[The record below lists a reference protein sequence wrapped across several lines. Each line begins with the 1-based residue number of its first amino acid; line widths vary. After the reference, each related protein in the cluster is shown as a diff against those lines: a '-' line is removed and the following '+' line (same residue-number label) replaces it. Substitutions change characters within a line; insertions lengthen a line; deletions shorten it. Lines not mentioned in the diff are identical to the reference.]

1 MADEEKPSPDELRK
15 MQEAIP
21 ADDSSI
27 YSAFDDQSSSLPAV
41 FGGLIGLQ
49 NKDIYSIIERTNL
62 PNEEIRVIVDLMRLA
77 EHGIGAPRAL
87 DRPIPYIG
95 KVIINYM
102 RAKVSVTSKQGHGSS
117 REEVIDAL
125 TQWTRTLEA
134 REAQL
139 KQQKAGAAG

>member
-1 MADEEKPSPDELRK
+1 MTEDAEKVKKMEET
-15 MQEAIP
+15 IP
-21 ADDSSI
+21 ADDQSI
-27 YSAFDDQSSSLPAV
+27 YSAFDDQSSTLPAV

-49 NKDIYSIIERTNL
+49 NKDIYAIIERTNL
-62 PNEEIRVIVDLMRLA
+62 PNEEIRIIVDLMRLA
-77 EHGIGAPRAL
+77 EHGIGKPKSL

-95 KVIINYM
+95 KVVINYM
-102 RAKVSVTSKQGHGSS
+102 RAKVSVTSKDGHGTS

-139 KQQKAGAAG
+139 KQQKQGAAG

>member
-1 MADEEKPSPDELRK
+1 MTEDAEKVKKMEET
-15 MQEAIP
+15 IP
-21 ADDSSI
+21 ADDQSI
-27 YSAFDDQSSSLPAV
+27 YSAFDDQSSTLPAV

-49 NKDIYSIIERTNL
+49 NKDIYAIIERTNL
-62 PNEEIRVIVDLMRLA
+62 PNEEIRIIVDLMRLA
-77 EHGIGAPRAL
+77 EHGIGTPKSL

-95 KVIINYM
+95 KVVINYM
-102 RAKVSVTSKQGHGSS
+102 RAKVSVTSKDGHGTS

-139 KQQKAGAAG
+139 KQQKQGAAG

>member
-1 MADEEKPSPDELRK
+1 MTEDVEKVKKMEET
-15 MQEAIP
+15 IP
-21 ADDSSI
+21 ADDQSI
-27 YSAFDDQSSSLPAV
+27 YSAFDDQSSTLPAV

-49 NKDIYSIIERTNL
+49 NKDIYAIIERTNL
-62 PNEEIRVIVDLMRLA
+62 PNEEIRIIVDLMRLA
-77 EHGIGAPRAL
+77 EHGIGTPKSL

-95 KVIINYM
+95 KVVINYM
-102 RAKVSVTSKQGHGSS
+102 RAKVSVTSKEGHGTS

-139 KQQKAGAAG
+139 KQQKQGAAG

>member
-1 MADEEKPSPDELRK
+1 MTEDAEKVKKMEET
-15 MQEAIP
+15 IP
-21 ADDSSI
+21 ADDQSI
-27 YSAFDDQSSSLPAV
+27 YSAFDDQSSTLPAV

-49 NKDIYSIIERTNL
+49 NKDIYAIIERTNL
-62 PNEEIRVIVDLMRLA
+62 PNEEIRIIVDLMRLA
-77 EHGIGAPRAL
+77 EHGIGTPRSL

-95 KVIINYM
+95 KVVINYM
-102 RAKVSVTSKQGHGSS
+102 RAKVSVTSKDGHGTS

-139 KQQKAGAAG
+139 KQQKQGAAS

>member
-1 MADEEKPSPDELRK
+1 MGEEEKLSEDELKR
-15 MQEAIP
+15 MRESIP

-49 NKDIYSIIERTNL
+49 NKDPYSIIERTNL
-62 PNEEIRVIVDLMRLA
+62 PNDEIRIIIDLMRQA
-77 EHGIGAPRAL
+77 EHGIGSPKSL
-87 DRPIPYIG
+87 DRPVPYIG
-95 KVIINYM
+95 KVVINYM
-102 RAKVSVTSKQGHGSS
+102 RAKVSVTSKDGHGSS

-134 REAQL
+134 RDAEL
-139 KQQKAGAAG
+139 RKQKAGAAG

>member
-1 MADEEKPSPDELRK
+1 MTEEAEKAKRME
-15 MQEAIP
+15 ETIP
-21 ADDSSI
+21 ADDQSI
-27 YSAFDDQSSSLPAV
+27 YSAFDDQSSTLPAV

-49 NKDIYSIIERTNL
+49 NKDIYAIIERTNL
-62 PNEEIRVIVDLMRLA
+62 PNEEIRIIVDLMRLA
-77 EHGIGAPRAL
+77 EHGISSPKSL

-95 KVIINYM
+95 KVVINYM
-102 RAKVSVTSKQGHGSS
+102 RAKVSVTSKDGHGTS

-139 KQQKAGAAG
+139 KQQKQGAAG